1 MLKFFVRRLLR
12 SILTLLLVVTAV
24 FIALRVTG
32 DPAQAMLPDDATPE
46 QMEAFRERF
55 GLDHS
60 IPVQYA
66 RYIQQLAQGE
76 FGESLRERRPAT
88 DLLRS
93 RIRPTLE
100 LATAALVIGL
110 AVGIPAGVLAAVK
123 HNQVW
128 DRVLMGGAFLGQ
140 SAPNFFIGIILILVF
155 ALELKLLPSSGRGGW
170 QNLILPALTLSTGLL
185 AGTARMTRSSML
197 EVIRQDYVR
206 TARAKGLPE
215 RALLIRHCLRNAAIP
230 VITLIGLQVS
240 VMIGGAAIVETVFA
254 WPGVGRLAV
263 NAIAIRDYPVIQLIV
278 IMVAASVVVVNLGVD
293 LIYALLDPR
302 IRQA

>member
-1 MLKFFVRRLLR
+1 VLKFTVRRLLR
-12 SILTLLLVVTAV
+12 SFLTLWLVVTAV

-46 QMEAFRERF
+46 QMQAFRERF
-55 GLDHS
+55 GLDHP
-60 IPVQYA
+60 IPLQYA
-66 RYIQQLAQGE
+66 RYIQQLAEGE

-100 LATAALVIGL
+100 LAIAALVIGL
-110 AVGIPAGVLAAVK
+110 VVGIPAGVLAAVK

-128 DRVLMGGAFLGQ
+128 DRALMGGAFLGQ
-140 SAPNFFIGIILILVF
+140 SAPNFFIGIVLILVF

-263 NAIAIRDYPVIQLIV
+263 NAITIRDYPVIQLIV